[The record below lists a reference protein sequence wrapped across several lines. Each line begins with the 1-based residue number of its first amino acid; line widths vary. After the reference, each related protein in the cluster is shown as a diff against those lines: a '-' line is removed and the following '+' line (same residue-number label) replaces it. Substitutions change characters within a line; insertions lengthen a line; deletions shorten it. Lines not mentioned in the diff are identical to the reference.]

1 MPYTCFSY
9 SAGLPLGA
17 GNRDATQRAPHDSKL
32 CFRYYPGDLPHDSKI
47 CFSYYPGDLPHD
59 SKICFSYYPG
69 DMPPGVRNRNARQ
82 QAPHDSKICFGYY

>member
-1 MPYTCFSY
+1 MPYPCFSY

-32 CFRYYPGDLPHDSKI
+32 CFRYYPD
-47 CFSYYPGDLPHD
+47 DLPHD

-82 QAPHDSKICFGYY
+82 QAPHDSKICFSYY

>member
-47 CFSYYPGDLPHD
+47 CFSYYPGD
-59 SKICFSYYPG
+59 
-69 DMPPGVRNRNARQ
+69 MPPGVRNRNARQ